1 MPLEV
6 MELGGWLSRDT
17 ADAFADYAEL
27 AAGALGDRVTAW
39 TTVNEPL
46 VQMAYGYA
54 VGIDAPGLT
63 LLGGAFQATHHQLL
77 AHGRA
82 VQVLRSAASG
92 SVGIINHHTCVDPA
106 GRNGADIAAAR
117 FYDAYHNR
125 QFADPLLLGRISER
139 HSRHARRGD
148 RTSSPMA
155 IWHSFPHRWTFTASV
170 MRTPPSSPPRRKID
184 PFPSPWRCS
193 MTRR

>member
-82 VQVLRSAASG
+82 VEVLRSTRHAARWAS
-92 SVGIINHHTCVDPA
+92 SITTPASTRPA
-106 GRNGADIAAAR
+106 GIGADIAAAR

-125 QFADPLLLGRISER
+125 QFADPMLLGRYPAAILAMPGAATDVIVDGDLATHFRTAGFLRRQLCASHR
-139 HSRHARRGD
+139 HRRRAGE
-148 RTSSPMA
+148 
-155 IWHSFPHRWTFTASV
+155 SV
-170 MRTPPSSPPRRKID
+170 NSILAGG
-184 PFPSPWRCS
+184 
-193 MTRR
+193 TR